1 MKSTVLMLSLA
12 IVATFFN
19 TLSPIIC
26 TKLLFIN
33 LKSSMSNMQIA
44 SFKFLSFCYLNLF
57 LGYQAPKK
65 KKDFLNPTNSL
76 APNESVAYVVVNF
89 DKN

>member
-1 MKSTVLMLSLA
+1 
-12 IVATFFN
+12 
-19 TLSPIIC
+19 
-26 TKLLFIN
+26 
-33 LKSSMSNMQIA
+33 MSNMQIA

-76 APNESVAYVVVNF
+76 AQNESVAYVVVNF